1 MDIFL
6 GEADWFFIIG
16 RGDSGGIFWNKK
28 KWFNIVLDI
37 SLLNKCRNIS
47 YWYNLMYMYFFD
59 DIFFFKIINFYII
72 IKEFIKNFFIYSLSF
87 KFLSI

>member
-6 GEADWFFIIG
+6 GEADWFLIIG

-28 KWFNIVLDI
+28 NDLIVLDI

-47 YWYNLMYMYFFD
+47 YGYNLMYMYFFNN
-59 DIFFFKIINFYII
+59 IFFFKIINFYII

-87 KFLSI
+87 KFISI